1 MRTPLSRVSRRGR
14 VTMVVLG
21 ILLVLIAIADRI
33 IDLWADWLWF
43 TEVRYTRVF
52 SGMLTTRLLLLAT
65 FGIGVGLIVALNLY
79 LAYRMR
85 PLLRP
90 HSAEQHALD
99 RYRMLLLPRMGMWI
113 GILAGL
119 VGLFAGISAQ
129 GRWQQWLLFA
139 NSEPF
144 GVADPQFKV
153 DIGFYVFEYPFYRY
167 LLGVGFGAVVIA
179 LIGVLGLHYLFGG
192 VRLQGAGD
200 RMTPAARAHL
210 TALVAAFV
218 LLKSA
223 AYFLDRRGL
232 LLGSNPSVKD
242 LHGASYTAVNALL
255 PAKEILAWISLLVA
269 LAILVFSNAFV
280 RNLVWPG
287 VALALLGISA
297 VVIGGII
304 PAGVQSFT
312 VKPSPFAKESKYI
325 KLSIDATRQAY
336 GLAGVRTEQYPA
348 NVTSP
353 PPELLTD
360 KVTVPNV
367 RLLDPAVVNDTYTQ
381 LQQVRGFY
389 EFAEKLDIDRYNV
402 DGVTQ
407 DYVVGVR
414 EINYSELSGTQSNW
428 QNKHTVFTHGYGFV
442 AAPANTLVCDGQP
455 KFVSGFLADRS
466 ASTDRCTDSTDK
478 IPASQPRIYY
488 GERMGDAYAVVGK
501 TSGGDAEFDRP
512 SGVTDQ
518 YFTYDGKGG
527 VPIGSYGRRVL
538 YSFHLRETNF
548 LLSSVFNK
556 DSKLMY
562 VREPRKRV
570 EKIAP
575 FLTIDGDPY
584 PAVLGGR
591 IVWILD
597 GYTTASTY
605 PYSTRVDLKSA
616 TTDTQTGEGT
626 FAQQRQDINYLRNSV
641 KATVDAYD
649 GTVTLYSFDDE
660 DPVLRTWNK
669 AFGGKLVRPSSE
681 IPKELQEHLRYPE
694 DQFKVQRDLLS
705 RFHVTAPNEFFSQQ
719 DFWQVPGD
727 PASDGKGKQPPYY
740 LLAKLPNQDA
750 PTFQLTAAMV
760 PRIRA
765 NLAALV
771 SAYYVSG
778 KPVLQVYELPDN
790 TNILGPV
797 QIHQKMT
804 NQDDTARR
812 EINQFEIGGSQLVYG
827 NLLSL
832 PLAGGMLYVQ
842 PLYIQSTQAN
852 NYPLMKKVLI
862 NYGDYSA
869 YADNMQQGIQQLIEK
884 ASGKTPAVGQGNQQ
898 QGNPNSST
906 DGGLADAVARLQNA
920 INEYRAA
927 TQSGDFERIGK
938 ALKALDEAIK
948 GFEEAK
954 KAAGTAGGAPGAS
967 PSTGPSPGPSGSPA
981 PGPSPSRSG

>member
-21 ILLVLIAIADRI
+21 ILLVLIAIADRV
-33 IDLWADWLWF
+33 IDLLADWLWF
-43 TEVRYTRVF
+43 TEVGYTDVF
-52 SGMLTTRLLLLAT
+52 SGVLTTRLLLFAT

-113 GILAGL
+113 AIIAGL

-144 GVADPQFKV
+144 NIPDPQFGV

-179 LIGVLGLHYLFGG
+179 LIGALGLHYLLGG

-200 RMTPAARAHL
+200 RMTPSARAHL

-269 LAILVFSNAFV
+269 VAILVFSNAFV

-312 VKPSPFAKESKYI
+312 VKPSPLAKESKYI
-325 KLSIDATRQAY
+325 GLSIDATRRAF
-336 GLAGVRTEQYPA
+336 GLSDVESKQYPA
-348 NVTSP
+348 NITSP
-353 PPELLTD
+353 PPELRTD
-360 KVTVPNV
+360 TTTVPNV

-381 LQQVRGFY
+381 LQQAKQFY
-389 EFAEKLDIDRYNV
+389 EFAEKLDVDRYKV
-402 DGVTQ
+402 GDVTQ

-414 EINYSELSGTQSNW
+414 EINYEKLVQGNW

-442 AAPANTLVCDGQP
+442 AAPANKLVCDGQP
-455 KFVSGFLADRS
+455 YFVSGFLS
-466 ASTDRCTDSTDK
+466 DSRDNGQEK
-478 IPASQPRIYY
+478 CSDQAAEQIPTSQPRIYY
-488 GERMGDAYAVVGK
+488 GERMGDAYAIVGK
-501 TSGGDAEFDRP
+501 NGGSNAEFDRP
-512 SGVTDQ
+512 NGATDQ

-527 VPIGSYGRRVL
+527 VPIGSYGRRLL
-538 YSFHLRETNF
+538 YSVHLRETNF

-556 DSKLMY
+556 NSKLMY
-562 VREPRKRV
+562 VREPRHRV
-570 EKIAP
+570 EKVAP

-584 PAVLGGR
+584 PAVVGGR
-591 IVWILD
+591 VVWILD
-597 GYTTASTY
+597 GYTTAATY

-616 TTDTQTGEGT
+616 TTDTQTGAGT
-626 FAQQRQDINYLRNSV
+626 FAQERQDVNYLRNSV

-649 GTVTLYSFDDE
+649 GSVTLYSFDDN
-660 DPVLRTWNK
+660 DPILRTWNK
-669 AFGGKLVRPSSE
+669 AFGGKLFKLSTD
-681 IPKELQEHLRYPE
+681 IPPELVAHLRYPE

-705 RFHVTAPNEFFSQQ
+705 RFHVQAPNEFFSSQ
-719 DFWQVPGD
+719 DFWKVPGD
-727 PASDGKGKQPPYY
+727 PASDGRGKQPPYY
-740 LLAKLPNQDA
+740 LLAKLPDQ
-750 PTFQLTAAMV
+750 PGLTFQLTAAMV
-760 PRIRA
+760 PLGRE
-765 NLAALV
+765 NLAGLV
-771 SAYYVSG
+771 SGHYDGG
-778 KPVLQVYELPDN
+778 KPKLQVFELPDN

-804 NQDDTARR
+804 NQDETVRQK
-812 EINQFEIGGSQLVYG
+812 INQFQIGGSTAVYG

-842 PLYIQSTQAN
+842 PIYIKSTQDI
-852 NYPLMKKVLI
+852 NYPLMKKILL
-862 NYGDYSA
+862 NFGDYSA
-869 YADNMQQGIQQLIEK
+869 YADTMQEGIEQLIAK
-884 ASGKTPAVGQGNQQ
+884 ASGKTPPVGTGTDTQPNPGSAANGAV
-898 QGNPNSST
+898 
-906 DGGLADAVARLQNA
+906 ADAVAKLQSA
-920 INEYRAA
+920 INEYREALK
-927 TQSGDFERIGK
+927 SGDFERIGK
-938 ALKALDEAIK
+938 ALKAV
-948 GFEEAK
+948 EEAAK
-954 KAAGTAGGAPGAS
+954 AFEDAQKAAGTGGGATPNPKAS
-967 PSTGPSPGPSGSPA
+967 GSPSPGPSPPGSPA
-981 PGPSPSRSG
+981 PSPSK